1 MKKLV
6 IASRRP
12 RIKMFVMPLR
22 RPLMKKLFSWIP
34 HLLIPSVVMTVSQ
47 EEAVL
52 VLEEAHLLLLR
63 QDQEEALVPQQRCRL
78 FTKSKAQDPGYPGDK
93 EKDAAVHQ
101 EEHIKQHSEFS
112 QDRYQDPY
120 QDPYQVR
127 NHQRFPFLTIER
139 CKASEALIHAANLL
153 VQWVLQKYT

>member
-1 MKKLV
+1 
-6 IASRRP
+6 
-12 RIKMFVMPLR
+12 MPLR
-22 RPLMKKLFSWIP
+22 RPRMKKLLPWIP
-34 HLLIPSVVMTVSQ
+34 HLLIPSVVIVSL

-63 QDQEEALVPQQRCRL
+63 QDQEEALALHYRWRL
-78 FTKSKAQDPGYPGDK
+78 FTKRKAQDPGYPGHK
-93 EKDAAVHQ
+93 EKDDAAVHQ

-120 QDPYQVR
+120 RVR

-139 CKASEALIHAANLL
+139 CKASEALIRAANLL
-153 VQWVLQKYT
+153 VRWVLQNYT

>member
-6 IASRRP
+6 IANSRPHMKR
-12 RIKMFVMPLR
+12 FVIAPR

-34 HLLIPSVVMTVSQ
+34 HLLIPSTMIVSP

-63 QDQEEALVPQQRCRL
+63 QDQEEALAPHYRCRL
-78 FTKSKAQDPGYPGDK
+78 FTKRKAQDPGYK
-93 EKDAAVHQ
+93 EKDDAAVHQ

-120 QDPYQVR
+120 RVR

-139 CKASEALIHAANLL
+139 CKASEVLIRAANLL
-153 VQWVLQKYT
+153 VRWVLQKYT

>member
-1 MKKLV
+1 
-6 IASRRP
+6 
-12 RIKMFVMPLR
+12 
-22 RPLMKKLFSWIP
+22 
-34 HLLIPSVVMTVSQ
+34 MTVSP

-63 QDQEEALVPQQRCRL
+63 QDQEEALAPHYRCRL

-120 QDPYQVR
+120 RVR

-139 CKASEALIHAANLL
+139 CKASEVLIRAANLL
-153 VQWVLQKYT
+153 VRWVLQKYT

>member
-1 MKKLV
+1 M
-6 IASRRP
+6 I
-12 RIKMFVMPLR
+12 
-22 RPLMKKLFSWIP
+22 
-34 HLLIPSVVMTVSQ
+34 VSP

-52 VLEEAHLLLLR
+52 VLEEAL
-63 QDQEEALVPQQRCRL
+63 EEALAPHYRWRL
-78 FTKSKAQDPGYPGDK
+78 FTKRKAQDPGYK
-93 EKDAAVHQ
+93 EKDDAAVHQ

-120 QDPYQVR
+120 QVQ
-127 NHQRFPFLTIER
+127 NHQGFPFLTIER

>member
-1 MKKLV
+1 M
-6 IASRRP
+6 ANSRP

-22 RPLMKKLFSWIP
+22 HPRMKTLLPWIP
-34 HLLIPSVVMTVSQ
+34 HLLIPSVVMIVTP

-63 QDQEEALVPQQRCRL
+63 QDQEEALAPQQRCRL

-120 QDPYQVR
+120 QVQ

-139 CKASEALIHAANLL
+139 CKASEALIRAANLL
-153 VQWVLQKYT
+153 VRWVLQKYT